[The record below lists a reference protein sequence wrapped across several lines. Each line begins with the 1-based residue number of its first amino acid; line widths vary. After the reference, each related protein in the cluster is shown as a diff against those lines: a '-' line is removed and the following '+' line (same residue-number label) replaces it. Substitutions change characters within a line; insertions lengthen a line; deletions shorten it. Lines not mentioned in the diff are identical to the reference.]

1 MRRCSARHRVRWEA
15 RRHARKAIL
24 AIRPAPPAGLFIYNG
39 RHRGGKAALRSVAE
53 YLAKAAEFGELA
65 GSASEPALKSATLT
79 WLSAIAFWPMSDNG
93 SLRRVRSH
101 RTSRSGRTGLA
112 SIMAKHLLNM
122 RLIAGSGPPAAVRR
136 GQAYAVL

>member
-1 MRRCSARHRVRWEA
+1 MQRQTSRKVGSSPP
-15 RRHARKAIL
+15 RKAVL

-39 RHRGGKAALRSVAE
+39 RHRGGGKAALRSVAE

-93 SLRRVRSH
+93 LLRRVRSH

-112 SIMAKHLLNM
+112 STKAKHLLNM

-136 GQAYAVL
+136 GQACAVL